1 MSLIKKLTK
10 VHEKEEEIIKE
21 TNELVEEIDKSVR
34 GFVDVF
40 TFLLKYRILFRSS
53 GLEFAGYK
61 EYVPGEDD
69 ASKIDWKASLKSN
82 KIYVKQYEEERNLN
96 LFILFDSSSS
106 MLFGTQEKLKS
117 EYAAIVAGTLAFAG
131 VEVGDNIGFAMFNE
145 KIVNFL
151 EPIQDITQYYQILR
165 LLSDKKNYGG
175 SCKMQEALS
184 FVLNNVHERTALFI
198 ISDFIGV
205 GDMEDGIKM
214 CAGKFDK
221 VFGLMIRDPKDEFL
235 PKEIG
240 YVSFSDPFSNKVI
253 TVNIDKIKDKFEE
266 AAKRQSQLVEK
277 AFLDA
282 GAGFI
287 KIYTDKPFAEPMI
300 KYLQF
305 IEGY

>member
-1 MSLIKKLTK
+1 MSLIKKTY
-10 VHEKEEEIIKE
+10 EKDEENIKKIDK
-21 TNELVEEIDKSVR
+21 LVEEIDKSVR
-34 GFVDVF
+34 GFVEIF
-40 TFLLKYRILFRSS
+40 TFILKYKILFRST

-131 VEVGDNIGFAMFNE
+131 VEVGDNIGFAMFNK

-151 EPIQDITQYYQILR
+151 EPIQDIAQYYQILR
-165 LLSDKKNYGG
+165 LLADEKNYGG
-175 SCKMQEALS
+175 VCNIQEALS

-198 ISDFIGV
+198 ISDFISV
-205 GDMEDGIKM
+205 GNIEDSIKM

-221 VFGLMIRDPKDEFL
+221 VFGLMIRDPRDEFL

-253 TVNIDKIKDKFEE
+253 TINVDKIREKFEE
-266 AAKRQSQLVEK
+266 EAKKQSQLIEK

-282 GAGFI
+282 GASFI
-287 KIYTDKPFAEPMI
+287 KIYTDKPFAEPII

-305 IEGY
+305 MEGY

>member
-1 MSLIKKLTK
+1 MIIRKLSK
-10 VHEKEEEIIKE
+10 SFEREEEKIKE
-21 TNELVEEIDKSVR
+21 INELVEEIDKSVR

-40 TFLLKYRILFRSS
+40 TFLLKYRILFRGT

-69 ASKIDWKASLKSN
+69 ASKIDWKASLKSQ

-96 LFILFDSSSS
+96 IFVLFDSSSS

-117 EYAAIVAGTLAFAG
+117 EYAAIIAGTLAFAG
-131 VEVGDNIGFAMFNE
+131 VEVGDNIGFAMFND

-151 EPIQDITQYYQILR
+151 EPIQDISQYYQILR
-165 LLSDKKNYGG
+165 LLADKKNYGG
-175 SCKMQEALS
+175 ACNMKEALS
-184 FVLNNVHERTALFI
+184 FVINNVHERTALFI

-205 GDMEDGIKM
+205 GNIEDDIKV
-214 CAGKFDK
+214 CAGKFDR
-221 VFGLMIRDPKDEFL
+221 VFGLMVRDPRDESL
-235 PKEIG
+235 PGDLG
-240 YVSFSDPFSNKVI
+240 YISFSDPFSNKVVTI
-253 TVNIDKIKDKFEE
+253 NVDKIREKFEIE
-266 AAKRQSQLVEK
+266 AKKQAQYIERV
-277 AFLDA
+277 FLDS

-287 KIYTDKPFAEPMI
+287 KIYTDKPFAESII